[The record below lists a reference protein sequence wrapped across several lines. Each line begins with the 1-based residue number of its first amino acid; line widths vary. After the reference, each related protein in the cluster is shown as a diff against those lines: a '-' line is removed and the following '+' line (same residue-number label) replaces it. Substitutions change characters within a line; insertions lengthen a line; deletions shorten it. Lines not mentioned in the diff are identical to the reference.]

1 MKFLSKVIG
10 VFLVIFAVAFY
21 QAEPTQKRHHP
32 HSYKIHHRG
41 NHKMKFKRVAYHKA
55 PRHYYKKHYYR
66 PARPYR
72 HYTHKR
78 YRQPRVYHSR
88 PVVVVNL

>member
-1 MKFLSKVIG
+1 MKLLSKVIG
-10 VFLVIFAVAFY
+10 VLFIVFAVAFY

-32 HSYKIHHRG
+32 RSHKNHHRG
-41 NHKMKFKRVAYHKA
+41 HHKMKYKRVAYHKA

-66 PARPYR
+66 PARPVR